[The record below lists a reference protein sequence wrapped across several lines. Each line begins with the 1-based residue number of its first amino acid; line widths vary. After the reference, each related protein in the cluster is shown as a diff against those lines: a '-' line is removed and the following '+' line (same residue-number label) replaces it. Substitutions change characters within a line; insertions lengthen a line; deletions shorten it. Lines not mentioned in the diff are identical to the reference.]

1 MASLARALYRS
12 RQFFRSVGASISDE
26 ERAEVAGRLSA
37 EQQRLFYGMTA
48 RDQRHSLDVLHAL
61 QRDQHE
67 DAELLTAALL
77 HDVGKGPI
85 RLWHRVA
92 YVLVR
97 ALSPRLL
104 DRLASDDGAGWRQAL
119 ASCSDHSRRGA
130 ALVEATGA
138 PEGVVQLVRLHE
150 EPDAHADPRVAL
162 LRAAD
167 ESC

>member
-1 MASLARALYRS
+1 
-12 RQFFRSVGASISDE
+12 VVD
-26 ERAEVAGRLSA
+26 RLNG

-48 RDQRHSLDVLHAL
+48 RDQRHSLDVFHAL
-61 QRDQHE
+61 QRDNHQ
-67 DAELLTAALL
+67 DRELLAAALL

-92 YVLVR
+92 YVLIR

-104 DRLASDDGAGWRQAL
+104 ARLASDDGAGWRQAL
-119 ASCSDHSRRGA
+119 ASCSDHSGRGA

-138 PEGVVQLVRLHE
+138 SEGVVRLVRLHE
-150 EPDAHADPRVAL
+150 EADAHADPRVAI